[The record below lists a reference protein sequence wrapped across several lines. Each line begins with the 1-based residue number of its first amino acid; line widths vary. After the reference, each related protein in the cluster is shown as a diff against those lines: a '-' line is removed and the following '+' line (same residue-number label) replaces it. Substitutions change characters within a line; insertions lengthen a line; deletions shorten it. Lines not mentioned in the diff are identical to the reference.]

1 MNIQNILQKTQKLRE
16 ITEQNNIQFC
26 HGRLDA
32 VNQYIETQRTIVSI
46 IGSVASGKCTLAN
59 AIVGTELL
67 PTSIFKS
74 RALYKIKTGAESPKL
89 CSQNGQSILLT
100 NLSDIGKYSKT
111 DYDLTACFESNVG
124 IFQYNIELR
133 TGYDI
138 DKASP
143 VLDYLLSDVVLL
155 CIKATALFSIDEKQ
169 LLDDFKKNGHRR
181 VIICITHLNNVKT
194 SELGNVIDYVKTKH
208 LDYPDYPVVYFSE
221 EPIDSIPDEIH
232 NLYGSEAINKE
243 LDNILKYGID
253 YAQRITIANAILG
266 KTIDACVEELN
277 GQKLKLLEAKDKKH
291 ADFMAKVSKREFMR
305 LGWMDIR
312 TEYEKMQSKCIDTI
326 LSDLNKGKTKIYDR
340 LQASII
346 SCSNPRDWWEKVL
359 PLSMKT
365 EIENLTT
372 AIDNKIQAQ
381 LTRDFNW
388 LNREIQVRFHQASI
402 ANNGSVGET
411 NFDYSLNL
419 SEKSF
424 QNLQNARYFSMA
436 GGAALSTVLLCC
448 GFPFFAI
455 ISVACA
461 IFGDKFIHK
470 SIKNQQES
478 LKIAVGNVLD
488 DVITKISAMIPS
500 RVNGLY
506 EEIAR
511 GIAEKE
517 QAWDESLGLNEFQC
531 EEIAAI
537 ERVDAVIRNLTELKK

>member
-1 MNIQNILQKTQKLRE
+1 MNIQELFQKMQQLRE
-16 ITEQNNIQFC
+16 ITEQNNIPFF
-26 HGRLDA
+26 HNRLDA
-32 VNQYIETQRTIVSI
+32 VNQFVETQHPVVSV
-46 IGSVASGKCTLAN
+46 IGSVASGKCSLVN
-59 AIVGTELL
+59 ALVGTELL
-67 PTSIFKS
+67 PTSIFKP
-74 RALYKIKTGAESPKL
+74 RALYKIKTGIESPKL

-100 NLSDIGKYSKT
+100 SLSDIGKYSKK

-155 CIKATALFSIDEKQ
+155 CVKATALFSIDEKQ

-194 SELGNVIDYVKTKH
+194 SELGNVIKNVKAKH
-208 LDYPDYPVVYFSE
+208 LDYPVVYFSE
-221 EPIDSIPDEIH
+221 KPIESIPTEIH

-243 LDNILKYGID
+243 LENILKCGMD
-253 YAQRITIANAILG
+253 YTQRITIANAILG

-291 ADFMAKVSKREFMR
+291 AEFLSKVSKREFMR

-436 GGAALSTVLLCC
+436 GGAALSTIFLFSQ
-448 GFPFFAI
+448 FPFFALV
-455 ISVACA
+455 SVACA

-478 LKIAVGNVLD
+478 LKIAVGNVVD

-531 EEIAAI
+531 EEITLI
-537 ERVDAVIRNLTELKK
+537 ENLDHVMNKLNGLK

>member
-1 MNIQNILQKTQKLRE
+1 MNIQELFQKMQRLRE
-16 ITEQNNIQFC
+16 ITEQNNIPFF
-26 HGRLDA
+26 HNRLDA
-32 VNQYIETQRTIVSI
+32 VNQFVETQHPVVSV
-46 IGSVASGKCTLAN
+46 IGSVASGKCSLVN
-59 AIVGTELL
+59 ALVGKELL
-67 PTSIFKS
+67 PTSIFKP
-74 RALYKIKTGAESPKL
+74 RALYKIKTGIESPKL

-100 NLSDIGKYSKT
+100 SLSDIGKYSKK

-155 CIKATALFSIDEKQ
+155 CVKATALFSIDEKQ

-194 SELGNVIDYVKTKH
+194 SELGNVIEYVKARH
-208 LDYPDYPVVYFSE
+208 LDYPVVYFSE
-221 EPIDSIPDEIH
+221 EPIESIPTEIH

-243 LDNILKYGID
+243 LENILKCGMD
-253 YAQRITIANAILG
+253 YTQRITIANAILG

-291 ADFMAKVSKREFMR
+291 AEFLSKVSKREFMR

-478 LKIAVGNVLD
+478 LKIAVGNVVD

-531 EEIAAI
+531 EEITLI
-537 ERVDAVIRNLTELKK
+537 ENLDHVINKLNGLKTKK

>member
-1 MNIQNILQKTQKLRE
+1 MNIQDILHKTQKLRE
-16 ITEQNNIQFC
+16 IMEQNELQHC
-26 HGRLDA
+26 HHRLDA
-32 VNQYIETQRTIVSI
+32 IGQFIETQHAIVSV
-46 IGSVASGKCTLAN
+46 IGSVASGKCTLVN
-59 AIVGTELL
+59 ALVGTELL
-67 PTSIFKS
+67 PTSMFKS
-74 RALYKIKTGAESPKL
+74 RALYKVKTGSETTKL
-89 CSQNGQSILLT
+89 CSLNGQSIPLT
-100 NLSDIGKYSKT
+100 SFSDISKYSKR
-111 DYDLTACFESNVG
+111 DYDVIACLQSETG

-138 DKASP
+138 DKDCP
-143 VLDYLLSDVVLL
+143 VLEYLLSDVVVF

-169 LLDDFKKNGHRR
+169 LLEDLKKNGHSN
-181 VIICITHLNNVKT
+181 VIICITHLNNVKK
-194 SELGNVIDYVKTKH
+194 SELGNVIEYVKEKH
-208 LDYPDYPVVYFSE
+208 LDYPIVYFSE
-221 EPIDSIPDEIH
+221 EPIEGVPDEMRH
-232 NLYGSEAINKE
+232 LYGVETINNE
-243 LDNILKYGID
+243 LEKSIKGGID
-253 YAQRITIANAILG
+253 YTQRITIANAVLDR
-266 KTIDACVEELN
+266 TIETCVDELN
-277 GQKLKLLEAKDKKH
+277 GHKLGLIDAKDKKY

-478 LKIAVGNVLD
+478 LKIAVGNVVD

-517 QAWDESLGLNEFQC
+517 QAWDESLGLNEFRC
-531 EEIAAI
+531 EETTLI
-537 ERVDAVIRNLTELKK
+537 ENLDHVINKLNGLK

>member
-1 MNIQNILQKTQKLRE
+1 MNIQELFQKMQRLRE
-16 ITEQNNIQFC
+16 ITEQNNIPFF
-26 HGRLDA
+26 HNRLDA
-32 VNQYIETQRTIVSI
+32 VNQFVETQHPVVSV
-46 IGSVASGKCTLAN
+46 IGSVASGKCSLVN
-59 AIVGTELL
+59 ALVGTELL
-67 PTSIFKS
+67 PTSIFKP
-74 RALYKIKTGAESPKL
+74 RALYKIKTGIESPKL
-89 CSQNGQSILLT
+89 YSQNGQSILLT
-100 NLSDIGKYSKT
+100 SLSDIGKYSKK

-155 CIKATALFSIDEKQ
+155 CVKAKALFSIDEKQ

-194 SELGNVIDYVKTKH
+194 SELGNVIKNVKARH
-208 LDYPDYPVVYFSE
+208 LDYPVVYFSE
-221 EPIDSIPDEIH
+221 EPIESIPTEIH

-243 LDNILKYGID
+243 LENILKCGMD
-253 YAQRITIANAILG
+253 YTQRITIANAILG

-291 ADFMAKVSKREFMR
+291 AEFLSKVSKREFMR

-436 GGAALSTVLLCC
+436 GGAALSTIFLFSS
-448 GFPFFAI
+448 FPFFALV
-455 ISVACA
+455 SVACA

-478 LKIAVGNVLD
+478 LKIAVGNVVD

-517 QAWDESLGLNEFQC
+517 QAWDESLGLNEFRC
-531 EEIAAI
+531 EETTLI
-537 ERVDAVIRNLTELKK
+537 ENLDHVMNKLNGLK